1 MNVYHG
7 GPRLGLFSLALLL
20 VGLFPLVFAH
30 AVSAQTQGLGDASA
44 SIQHDFV
51 GARKCKSCHGKELM
65 GDQNATW
72 RAGPHAQ
79 AFKTLSNAQSLAIAG
94 ELGLSGAPSDAPAC
108 LVCHLTAYGVPEEQI
123 WKPLNSEEGVQCESC
138 HGPGRDYRKKK
149 IMADIDKARANGL
162 WDPGKDH
169 EICLRCHND
178 ASPTF
183 DPHRYTL
190 SDGSTRAFD
199 YDQAA
204 ERIDHPIPEHV
215 KGRYLELRKKQ
226 KEEEERQKNR

>member
-72 RAGPHAQ
+72 GAGPHAQ
-79 AFKTLSNAQSLAIAG
+79 AFKTLSNEQSLSIAG
-94 ELGLSGAPSDAPAC
+94 ELGLSGAPSDAPEC
-108 LVCHLTAYGVPEEQI
+108 LVCHLTAYGVPEERI
-123 WKPLNSEEGVQCESC
+123 WKPLKREEGVQCESC
-138 HGPGRDYRKKK
+138 HGPGRDFRKKK
-149 IMADIDKARANGL
+149 IMADLDKARANGL
-162 WDPGKDH
+162 WDPGNDH

>member
-7 GPRLGLFSLALLL
+7 PHRPGLFSVALLL
-20 VGLFPLVFAH
+20 AGLLPFLAADP
-30 AVSAQTQGLGDASA
+30 VSAQTQGLGDASA
-44 SIQHDFV
+44 SIEHDFI

-72 RAGPHAQ
+72 RAGLHAQ
-79 AFKTLSNAQSLAIAG
+79 AFKTLSNSQSLAIAQG
-94 ELGLSGAPSDAPAC
+94 RGLSGPPSDASEC
-108 LVCHLTAYGVPEEQI
+108 LVCHLTAFGIPEERI
-123 WKPLNSEEGVQCESC
+123 WKPLKREEGVQCESC
-138 HGPGRDYRKKK
+138 HGPGRDFRKKK

-169 EICLRCHND
+169 GICLRCHNE

-190 SDGSTRAFD
+190 SDGSTSAFD

-204 ERIDHPIPEHV
+204 ERIAHPIPEHV
-215 KGRYLELRKKQ
+215 KGRYIELRKKQ